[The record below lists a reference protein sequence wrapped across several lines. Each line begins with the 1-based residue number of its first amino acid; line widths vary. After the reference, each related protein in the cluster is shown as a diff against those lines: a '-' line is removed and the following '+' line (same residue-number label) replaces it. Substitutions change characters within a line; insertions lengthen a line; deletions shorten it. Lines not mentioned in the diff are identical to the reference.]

1 LQVLCGQLLVPD
13 DIYIVDPELHSRLS
27 KFSSIAAAH
36 AEAADMSEV
45 CDPSS
50 LLFSGCPVDE
60 LGLTMTVPGYD
71 DLEMVP
77 GGSDIGVTTF
87 ALLSLSFTC
96 HLHIVHPKLFVGV
109 QQPRKC
115 AAPTARRLLPPSKYL
130 KFVQP
135 AAAIRRSKRAFFYLS
150 QPRAAAASSAAATAG
165 AVCSVGGKAT
175 TSTYTCI

>member
-77 GGSDIGVTTF
+77 GGSDIGVT
-87 ALLSLSFTC
+87 LDNLSEYVCAVRRWT
-96 HLHIVHPKLFVGV
+96 LHTGV
-109 QQPRKC
+109 LAQ
-115 AAPTARRLLPPSKYL
+115 LESL
-130 KFVQP
+130 
-135 AAAIRRSKRAFFYLS
+135 
-150 QPRAAAASSAAATAG
+150 
-165 AVCSVGGKAT
+165 
-175 TSTYTCI
+175 